1 VVRVLVASLVGTSLF
16 RNFSRSS
23 QFSEV
28 SARYGTGSW
37 VELPIDDPRNTY
49 PSGEV
54 CSYLREEPLLEALLE
69 FAGSDPRASCA
80 ELAGT
85 LTALDEARSRY
96 GRVEAEALLYPT
108 ATCTSYLA
116 SEVVA
121 RYLRSVGV
129 PAEVRVVEAIRS
141 AEDFDEGLASLVD
154 IAVGDVVEYSRRGYK
169 VYVNAT
175 PGFKAEASFL
185 VLASILAGARAVYYI
200 HETFRKPVKLPAL
213 PISVDSRYLEL
224 VRRVAEGGG
233 IELAQAYGLLGLTEA
248 DVKDLEDRYLAYVD
262 GTVLR
267 PRKWVVRLLEKLGW
281 TRPTTRTL

>member
-16 RNFSRSS
+16 RNFSRSP

-54 CSYLREEPLLEALLE
+54 CNYLREEPLLEALLE
-69 FAGSDPRASCA
+69 FAGSDPKASCA

-85 LTALDEARSRY
+85 LAALDEARSRY

-154 IAVGDVVEYSRRGYK
+154 VAVGDVVEYSRRGYK

-185 VLASILAGARAVYYI
+185 VLASMLAGASAIYYI
-200 HETFRKPVKLPAL
+200 HETFKKPVKLPAL
-213 PISVDSRYLEL
+213 PITPDSRHLEL
-224 VRRVAEGGG
+224 TKKIAESGG
-233 IELAQAYGLLGLTEA
+233 IELTHAYGPLGLTEA
-248 DVKDLEDRYLAYVD
+248 DIKDLEDRYLAYVD
-262 GTVLR
+262 GTILK
-267 PRKWVVRLLEKLGW
+267 PRKWVVKLLEKLK
-281 TRPTTRTL
+281 

>member
-1 VVRVLVASLVGTSLF
+1 VVRVLVISPVGTSLF
-16 RNFSRSS
+16 RNFSRSPR
-23 QFSEV
+23 FSGV
-28 SARYGTGSW
+28 AARYGVGSW
-37 VELPIDDPRNTY
+37 GELPIDDPRNAY
-49 PSGEV
+49 PGGEV
-54 CSYLREEPLLEALLE
+54 CGYLREEPLIEALLE

-85 LTALDEARSRY
+85 LAALDEARSRY

-121 RYLRSVGV
+121 RYLRSAGV

-154 IAVGDVVEYSRRGYK
+154 VAVGDVVEYSRRGYR

-200 HETFRKPVKLPAL
+200 HETFRRPVKLPAVPL
-213 PISVDSRYLEL
+213 SVDSRYLEL
-224 VRRVAEGGG
+224 LRRVAEGGG
-233 IELAQAYGLLGLTEA
+233 LELAQAYGLLGLTEA

-262 GTVLR
+262 GTVLK
-267 PRKWVVRLLEKLGW
+267 PRRWVVKLLEKLG
-281 TRPTTRTL
+281 TRPTV

>member
-1 VVRVLVASLVGTSLF
+1 LHACRSTLEDPPLF

-23 QFSEV
+23 RFSEV

-37 VELPIDDPRNTY
+37 VELPIDDPRNIY

-85 LTALDEARSRY
+85 LAALDEARSRY

-108 ATCTSYLA
+108 ATCTSYIA

-185 VLASILAGARAVYYI
+185 VLASMLAGASAIYYI
-200 HETFRKPVKLPAL
+200 HETFKKPVKLPAL
-213 PISVDSRYLEL
+213 PITPDSRHLEL
-224 VRRVAEGGG
+224 TKKIAESGG
-233 IELAQAYGLLGLTEA
+233 IELTHAYGPLGLTEA

-267 PRKWVVRLLEKLGW
+267 PRKWVVKLLEKLK
-281 TRPTTRTL
+281 

>member
-1 VVRVLVASLVGTSLF
+1 MVRVLVASLVGTSLF
-16 RNFSRSS
+16 RNFSRSP

-54 CSYLREEPLLEALLE
+54 CNYLREEPLLEALLE
-69 FAGSDPRASCA
+69 FAGSDPKASCA

-85 LTALDEARSRY
+85 LAALDEARSRY

-154 IAVGDVVEYSRRGYK
+154 VAVGDVVEYSRRGYK

-185 VLASILAGARAVYYI
+185 VLASMLAGASAIYYI
-200 HETFRKPVKLPAL
+200 HETFKKPVKLPAL
-213 PISVDSRYLEL
+213 PITPDSRHLEL
-224 VRRVAEGGG
+224 TKKIAESGG
-233 IELAQAYGLLGLTEA
+233 IELTHAYGPLGLTEA
-248 DVKDLEDRYLAYVD
+248 DIKDLEDRYLAYVD
-262 GTVLR
+262 GTILK
-267 PRKWVVRLLEKLGW
+267 PRKWVVKLLEKLK
-281 TRPTTRTL
+281 